1 MSKHTREDSP
11 KQWRQWKQ
19 YGSSELRNLWLQMQE
34 GLPALPQPSS
44 PAAHTCITM
53 QPSSNVHCG
62 GVFPRIS
69 EALCSLAGVGS
80 GNHACYVL
88 CRQDRGR
95 AGQGRA
101 EQGRA
106 GQGRAGQGRAGQG
119 RAGQGTTLKAGQSK
133 TRQGTTKTEQGKAW
147 QGRAGHDLAWPWQD
161 KCRAR
166 QGMTRKGRTRQNQRH
181 DWGKA

>member
-106 GQGRAGQGRAGQG
+106 GQGRAGQGRAEHH
-119 RAGQGTTLKAGQSK
+119 RAGQN
-133 TRQGTTKTEQGKAW
+133 
-147 QGRAGHDLAWPWQD
+147 RADRPVRTHFKFSACSSSSIRVRINFMLAVTHPWHGLEL
-161 KCRAR
+161 C
-166 QGMTRKGRTRQNQRH
+166 KGC
-181 DWGKA
+181 

>member
-95 AGQGRA
+95 AGQG
-101 EQGRA
+101 
-106 GQGRAGQGRAGQG
+106 
-119 RAGQGTTLKAGQSK
+119 TTLKAGQSK